1 MEKYREECPERR
13 EYRKKPKAEVKL
25 EKIIKKQEAYVL
37 NPKVNS
43 ITIIGYI
50 KIYQKSFRKR
60 TEPKLFP
67 WSFVSDLSHLAHVR
81 LSSGGSVSMKKTFDP

>member
-25 EKIIKKQEAYVL
+25 EKMMKKQEAYVL

-43 ITIIGYI
+43 DHHHRLHKNIS
-50 KIYQKSFRKR
+50 KKFQKKN
-60 TEPKLFP
+60 
-67 WSFVSDLSHLAHVR
+67 
-81 LSSGGSVSMKKTFDP
+81 